1 MNILIA
7 GVGGQGT
14 LLTSRLIAVC
24 SLTNGLNI
32 NTSEVFGMSQRGG
45 SVISHIRIGDNIHSS
60 MIPDKEVDLLI
71 GFEVTETARN
81 IHKLKSCGKVLC
93 NDMFIRP
100 YSTKKQTLVEDDVV
114 DYIKDLKDD
123 SVFIKA
129 TKFAQEI
136 GNPKV
141 MNTILMGALAAMDIL
156 PFSDSQIIEAIKQVI
171 KPKLIDIN
179 LRAFEKGYGFMKS
192 GCGKI

>member
-45 SVISHIRIGDNIHSS
+45 SVISHIRIGDNIHSP

-71 GFEVTETARN
+71 GF
-81 IHKLKSCGKVLC
+81 L
-93 NDMFIRP
+93 
-100 YSTKKQTLVEDDVV
+100 
-114 DYIKDLKDD
+114 
-123 SVFIKA
+123 
-129 TKFAQEI
+129 
-136 GNPKV
+136 
-141 MNTILMGALAAMDIL
+141 
-156 PFSDSQIIEAIKQVI
+156 
-171 KPKLIDIN
+171 
-179 LRAFEKGYGFMKS
+179 
-192 GCGKI
+192 

>member
-24 SLTNGLNI
+24 SLNNGLNI
-32 NTSEVFGMSQRGG
+32 KTSEVFGMSQRGG
-45 SVISHIRIGDNIHSS
+45 SVISHIRIGDNIYSP

-71 GFEVTETARN
+71 GFEMTETARN
-81 IHKLKSCGKVLC
+81 IHKLKSDGKVLC
-93 NDMFIRP
+93 NNILIRP
-100 YSTKKQTLVEDDVV
+100 YSDIKQTLVEDDII
-114 DYIKDLKDD
+114 DYIKSSKKN
-123 SVFIKA
+123 SVFIQA

-136 GNPKV
+136 GNTKV
-141 MNTILMGALAAMDIL
+141 MNTILMGTLAAMDIL
-156 PFSDSQIIEAIKQVI
+156 PFSNSQIINAIKQTI

-179 LRAFEKGYGFMKS
+179 LKAFEKGYSFIKS
-192 GCGKI
+192 